1 MWPTVPV
8 SHIVAGA
15 PASLVWQSTDADGEP
30 AEPSGVVTVGVTRS
44 DGSVVVAEGSAT
56 VEESPSSRSV
66 ALSVE
71 QTATVDLLTATWSV
85 GSTVVGSTVHAV
97 VGSPLLTLAE
107 LHRLWPV
114 QGRKMVVSQFGPR
127 REEARQWFADKLR
140 RHMVPTLVVERA
152 VAKGGKELALRYP
165 DLREVRWAREVMADG
180 TRRTVAGFAG
190 ILPSP
195 DGVARLRDGVWP
207 CGTVEVGYVAGWD
220 RPDDDA
226 KRVIARLIAHHE
238 SASTGNIDERAE
250 FYSDGAGGTV
260 RLSVE
265 GRGSNVSSIPAVNE
279 FVRSRRWRD
288 WGVA

>member
-30 AEPSGVVTVGVTRS
+30 AAPSGTVTVGVVRS
-44 DGSVVVAEGSAT
+44 DGSTLIAAGTAT
-56 VEESPSSRSV
+56 VEASVSTRSV
-66 ALSVE
+66 SLSVA
-71 QTATVDLLTATWSV
+71 QTAAVDLLTATWSV
-85 GSTVVGSTVHAV
+85 GATVVASTVHAV
-97 VGSPLLTLAE
+97 VGAPLLTLAE
-107 LHRLWPV
+107 YHRHQPK
-114 QGRKMVVSQFGPR
+114 GRVVVASEFGPR

-140 RHMVPTLVVERA
+140 RHMVPTMVVERIA
-152 VAKGGKELALRYP
+152 TKGGKEIALRYP
-165 DLREVRWAREVMADG
+165 DLREVRWAREVLDDG
-180 TRRTVAGFAG
+180 TRQTIAGAAG

-195 DGVARLRDGVWP
+195 DGVARLLDDLWP
-207 CGTVEVGYVAGWD
+207 VGTVEIGYVTGWD
-220 RPDDDA
+220 RPDEDA
-226 KRVIARLIAHHE
+226 KRVVSRLITHHL
-238 SASTGNIDERAE
+238 SSSTGNVDERAE

-265 GRGSNVSSIPAVNE
+265 GRGSNVSSIPAINE